1 MTVQFGLALE
11 NFTPARKDPDMAAV
25 VEYATTAEALGFDS
39 LWAWD
44 HLLLG
49 AGRPYPF
56 LESLSTLTAIATHT
70 ERVLLGTGVLVLP
83 LRNPVVLA
91 KVTGTLDTISGGR
104 LVLGAASGWYER
116 EFEAAGIPF
125 RKRGKIFE
133 RNLEVLTRLWE
144 EDGVTGTYAGM
155 TEEGTDMDL
164 RRVRMLPL
172 PPSRPRPRLLIGGY
186 VDKVLRRVATKG
198 DGWLTY
204 FYRPDAFQRSWT
216 KIQNFAEEAGR
227 DPSALTNVAQ
237 LPIVVGDSYAECDR
251 RAKDFVAEYF
261 DCPEWSESTPESSI
275 RGTPTECAEQLA
287 EHIAAGAQH
296 ICLVP
301 YEYEPEQVRIIA
313 EEVLPLLRG
322 MGAQVSTTEATR
334 A

>member
-1 MTVQFGLALE
+1 MTVQFGLAIE
-11 NFTPARKDPDMAAV
+11 NFTPARKDPDIAAI

-49 AGRPYPF
+49 AGRPFPF
-56 LESLSTLTAIATHT
+56 LESLSTLTAIAAHT
-70 ERVLLGTGVLVLP
+70 SRVLLGTGVLVLP

-144 EDGVTGTYAGM
+144 EESVTGTYD
-155 TEEGTDMDL
+155 DMDL

-204 FYRPDAFQRSWT
+204 FYRPDSFQRSWT

-227 DPSALTNVAQ
+227 DPAALTNVAQ
-237 LPIVVGDSYAECDR
+237 LPICVGDSYDECDR
-251 RAKDFVAEYF
+251 LARDFVAEYF
-261 DCPEWSESTPESSI
+261 DCPEWSESTPDSAI
-275 RGTPTECAEQLA
+275 RGTPAECAEQLA

-301 YEYEPEQVRIIA
+301 HEYRPEQVRLIA

-322 MGAQVSTTEATR
+322 MGDQVETIVTEEHTR

>member
-11 NFTPARKDPDMAAV
+11 NFTPARKDPDIAAI

-49 AGRPYPF
+49 SGRPFPF

-70 ERVLLGTGVLVLP
+70 RRVQLGTGVLVLP

-125 RKRGKIFE
+125 RRRGKIFE

-144 EDGVTGTYAGM
+144 EESVTGAYD
-155 TEEGTDMDL
+155 DMDL

-172 PPSRPRPRLLIGGY
+172 PPTRPRPRLLIGGY

-204 FYRPDAFQRSWT
+204 FYRPDSFQRSWT

-227 DPSALTNVAQ
+227 DPETLTNVAQ
-237 LPIVVGDSYAECDR
+237 LPIVVGDSYAESDR
-251 RAKDFVAEYF
+251 LAKDFVAEYF

-275 RGTPTECAEQLA
+275 RGTPQECAEQLA
-287 EHIAAGAQH
+287 EHIAAGARH

-301 YEYEPEQVRIIA
+301 HEYRPEQVRVIA

-322 MGAQVSTTEATR
+322 MGEPVSTSVTEEHTR